1 MKRLALDDENIEEKP
16 SQDLLNASVKVLE
29 VRKNAVDLLDIYK
42 TLFQHLNEVYNEY
55 PNLYQELQR
64 VVQLPTNEDAEHVV
78 RFYKD
83 LLQELELLKD
93 SENLKKVMEG
103 NSLDI
108 PISENDDEE

>member
-1 MKRLALDDENIEEKP
+1 MKRLALDDENIEKKP
-16 SQDLLNASVKVLE
+16 SQDLLNASAKVLE

-42 TLFQHLNEVYNEY
+42 TLFKHLNEVYNEY

-64 VVQLPTNEDAEHVV
+64 VVQLPTNEDAERVV
-78 RFYKD
+78 GFYKD

-93 SENLKKVMEG
+93 SENLEKVMEG